1 MYAPYLCLVYRYGT
15 IHQLNTSPPHFPPTP
30 SLKQPCSIHF
40 CHFSASNIV
49 YAKVYTGAE
58 PNLDH
63 CFFHEVKR
71 FWRAYARRPH
81 LKKSTLLYEANLFFS
96 IAFQFAFCSVSL
108 AKGPYSIRG
117 LPWYIYFLG
126 FAFVIV
132 IVPVQELVKMHDLK
146 EFTRFQ
152 KRSKLEFSTKV
163 NLTKIIHIWYEMII
177 WSDDG

>member
-1 MYAPYLCLVYRYGT
+1 M
-15 IHQLNTSPPHFPPTP
+15 
-30 SLKQPCSIHF
+30 
-40 CHFSASNIV
+40 
-49 YAKVYTGAE
+49 
-58 PNLDH
+58 
-63 CFFHEVKR
+63 
-71 FWRAYARRPH
+71 
-81 LKKSTLLYEANLFFS
+81 
-96 IAFQFAFCSVSL
+96 SL

-163 NLTKIIHIWYEMII
+163 NLKKIIHIWYEMII
-177 WSDDG
+177 WNDDG